1 MTAGVYKIDAADGKC
16 YIGSSINV
24 EKRLRGHRYRLN
36 SGKHK
41 NRLLRA
47 AWRKSD
53 GCLNF
58 SLLIV
63 CSVEN
68 LLLYEQL
75 AIDAFKP
82 ALNICPIAGNSLGV
96 KRTEETRQLLSDRL
110 SGRQLSENHKA
121 SISKGLLGRV
131 HSEITK
137 EKIGAKNR
145 GSKHTDIA
153 KVKMLGRKASDKTKQ
168 FQRERALGNSYA
180 LGHKLP
186 ASTKSLISTKL
197 TGRERSPGSIAK
209 QRETCA
215 RKRLE
220 MTDKETS

>member
-82 ALNICPIAGNSLGV
+82 AL
-96 KRTEETRQLLSDRL
+96 
-110 SGRQLSENHKA
+110 
-121 SISKGLLGRV
+121 
-131 HSEITK
+131 
-137 EKIGAKNR
+137 
-145 GSKHTDIA
+145 
-153 KVKMLGRKASDKTKQ
+153 
-168 FQRERALGNSYA
+168 
-180 LGHKLP
+180 
-186 ASTKSLISTKL
+186 
-197 TGRERSPGSIAK
+197 PGSIAK